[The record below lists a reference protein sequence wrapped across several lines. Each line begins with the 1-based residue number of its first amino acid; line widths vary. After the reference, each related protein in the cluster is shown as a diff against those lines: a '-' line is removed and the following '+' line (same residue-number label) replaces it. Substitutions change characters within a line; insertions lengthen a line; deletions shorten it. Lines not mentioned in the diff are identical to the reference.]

1 MKKCTICKEE
11 KDPSE
16 YYKGHGKCKKCFI
29 KRVMEN
35 DNDEKRL
42 KRNKWRID
50 NNYNKN
56 YYYLN
61 IEKERTRKKENKEKI
76 KETTKRYYANNKEK
90 IAKRTNEYYKK
101 NKEKKSIKGKEY
113 RAKNREKINARQRVL
128 REKYITNPVYKIR
141 YSLKERVRGFLKL
154 RNLTKRNKTF
164 EMVGITP
171 AELKEYLE
179 KQFKDEM
186 SWDNYGLHG
195 WHIDH
200 IIPISSAKTEEE
212 IYKLCHYTNLQ
223 PLWAIDNIK
232 KGNKI
237 L

>member
-11 KDPSE
+11 KDLTE

-61 IEKERTRKKENKEKI
+61 IEKEKTRKKENKERNR
-76 KETTKRYYANNKEK
+76 ETTRKYYANNKEK
-90 IAKRTNEYYKK
+90 IANTVKIYREK
-101 NKEKKSIKGKEY
+101 NKEKIRIRVKEY
-113 RAKNREKINARQRVL
+113 EKRNKDKKNERQRKL
-128 REKYITNPVYKIR
+128 REKYVTNPVYRIR
-141 YSLKERVRGFLKL
+141 YSLKERVRVFLKS
-154 RNLTKRNKTF
+154 RKMQKNNKTF

-179 KQFKDEM
+179 KQFKEGM

-200 IIPISSAKTEEE
+200 IIPISSAQTEEE
-212 IYKLCHYTNLQ
+212 LFKLCHYTNLQ

-232 KGNKI
+232 KGNKM
-237 L
+237 